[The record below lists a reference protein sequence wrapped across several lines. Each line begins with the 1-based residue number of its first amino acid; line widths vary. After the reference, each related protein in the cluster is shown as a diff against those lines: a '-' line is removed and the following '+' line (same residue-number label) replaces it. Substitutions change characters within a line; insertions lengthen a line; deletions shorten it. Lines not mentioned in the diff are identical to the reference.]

1 MADILTGRIK
11 RPKYSLS
18 LTHGASANTVSA
30 TATLNGLLR
39 EAIIKTPASVD
50 GAATLTLNLIDVDNF
65 TVYTK
70 SAVAANTTS
79 INLLTNDL
87 RVPLSGAYTVQIVF
101 SANQTATDTTTA
113 VALLIE
119 S

>member
-11 RPKYSLS
+11 RPKYSLP

-50 GAATLTLNLIDVDNF
+50 GSATVTLNIIDVDGY

-70 SAVAANTTS
+70 SGIAVNTNS

-87 RVPLSGAYTVQIVF
+87 RVPLSGSYTIQIVF
-101 SANQTATDTTTA
+101 
-113 VALLIE
+113 
-119 S
+119 

>member
-1 MADILTGRIK
+1 MADIFTGRIK

-18 LTHGASANTVSA
+18 LTHGAGANTVQA

-39 EAIIKTPASVD
+39 EAIIKTPAAVD
-50 GAATLTLNLIDVDNF
+50 GAATLTLNIIDSDSF

-70 SAVAANTTS
+70 SGIAANTNS

-87 RVPLSGAYTVQIVF
+87 RVPLSGSYTIQIVF

-113 VALLIE
+113 VVLLIE